1 MSSQLID
8 LISHLK
14 VKDLVKLAND
24 FGFETKGL
32 LKQDL
37 VDILQTIPSLH
48 VRVPVTEFD
57 LTKKATLEL
66 SPLTNTPRSS
76 VTSLYTHTSRPEIST
91 KKAILENII
100 PLLKLED
107 LRMIADEFFIKTRGV
122 LKQELTET
130 LLGLP
135 YQFLQ
140 KEYEISQFDL
150 TDTNTRKL
158 KVLTVPKTSQNSP
171 SSSYQPNKN
180 RLKINTRNIN

>member
-8 LISHLK
+8 IIGKLK

-24 FGFETKGL
+24 FGFQTKGL

-48 VRVPVTEFD
+48 SRVPVDGFD
-57 LTKKATLEL
+57 LTKKANSEL
-66 SPLTNTPRSS
+66 SPLTNTPRNTPRSS
-76 VTSLYTHTSRPEIST
+76 FSSLKIQTSIPKT
-91 KKAILENII
+91 AILENIL
-100 PLLKLED
+100 PFLNLDD

-122 LKQELTET
+122 LKKKLEDT

-135 YQFLQ
+135 YHFLQ

-150 TDTNTRKL
+150 TKANLMKL
-158 KVLTVPKTSQNSP
+158 KLYTVPKTPVNSP
-171 SSSYQPNKN
+171 F
-180 RLKINTRNIN
+180 